1 MGYIG
6 LINGLI
12 VLIKK
17 KSNVSGV
24 GVRKR
29 KKKRKEKGGG
39 GGPFSCL
46 TVIQYQLLIS
56 YHYPASKHYKHRSG
70 YCIYT
75 HTHNLTLVAEKVH
88 SQQFL
93 PAGKAQA
100 ISAPL
105 PDCLIILPPPPW
117 IQRA

>member
-29 KKKRKEKGGG
+29 KKKKKRKKGGG
-39 GGPFSCL
+39 
-46 TVIQYQLLIS
+46 
-56 YHYPASKHYKHRSG
+56 
-70 YCIYT
+70 
-75 HTHNLTLVAEKVH
+75 ED
-88 SQQFL
+88 
-93 PAGKAQA
+93 
-100 ISAPL
+100 PL
-105 PDCLIILPPPPW
+105 KSL
-117 IQRA
+117 

>member
-29 KKKRKEKGGG
+29 KKKKKKRKRGG
-39 GGPFSCL
+39 
-46 TVIQYQLLIS
+46 
-56 YHYPASKHYKHRSG
+56 R
-70 YCIYT
+70 
-75 HTHNLTLVAEKVH
+75 TL
-88 SQQFL
+88 
-93 PAGKAQA
+93 
-100 ISAPL
+100 
-105 PDCLIILPPPPW
+105 
-117 IQRA
+117 

>member
-39 GGPFSCL
+39 GP
-46 TVIQYQLLIS
+46 
-56 YHYPASKHYKHRSG
+56 SKKP
-70 YCIYT
+70 
-75 HTHNLTLVAEKVH
+75 LVV
-88 SQQFL
+88 
-93 PAGKAQA
+93 
-100 ISAPL
+100 
-105 PDCLIILPPPPW
+105 
-117 IQRA
+117 

>member
-29 KKKRKEKGGG
+29 KKKRKEKRGGG
-39 GGPFSCL
+39 
-46 TVIQYQLLIS
+46 
-56 YHYPASKHYKHRSG
+56 
-70 YCIYT
+70 
-75 HTHNLTLVAEKVH
+75 ED
-88 SQQFL
+88 
-93 PAGKAQA
+93 
-100 ISAPL
+100 PL
-105 PDCLIILPPPPW
+105 KSL
-117 IQRA
+117 

>member
-39 GGPFSCL
+39 
-46 TVIQYQLLIS
+46 
-56 YHYPASKHYKHRSG
+56 
-70 YCIYT
+70 
-75 HTHNLTLVAEKVH
+75 ED
-88 SQQFL
+88 
-93 PAGKAQA
+93 
-100 ISAPL
+100 PL
-105 PDCLIILPPPPW
+105 KSL
-117 IQRA
+117 

>member
-29 KKKRKEKGGG
+29 KKKEKKKGGG
-39 GGPFSCL
+39 
-46 TVIQYQLLIS
+46 
-56 YHYPASKHYKHRSG
+56 
-70 YCIYT
+70 
-75 HTHNLTLVAEKVH
+75 ED
-88 SQQFL
+88 
-93 PAGKAQA
+93 
-100 ISAPL
+100 PL
-105 PDCLIILPPPPW
+105 KSL
-117 IQRA
+117 

>member
-39 GGPFSCL
+39 G
-46 TVIQYQLLIS
+46 
-56 YHYPASKHYKHRSG
+56 
-70 YCIYT
+70 
-75 HTHNLTLVAEKVH
+75 ED
-88 SQQFL
+88 
-93 PAGKAQA
+93 
-100 ISAPL
+100 PL
-105 PDCLIILPPPPW
+105 KSL
-117 IQRA
+117 